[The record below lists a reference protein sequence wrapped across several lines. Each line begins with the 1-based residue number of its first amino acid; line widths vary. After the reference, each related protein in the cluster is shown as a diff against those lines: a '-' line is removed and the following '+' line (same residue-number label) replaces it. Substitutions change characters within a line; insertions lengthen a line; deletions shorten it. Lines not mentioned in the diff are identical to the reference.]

1 MADIEGLNH
10 SGLSVPNVREG
21 EDFYERVL
29 GAAHCNR
36 ISVSTADVRLGRSV
50 PHTCNVLGDYL
61 FVLFAHRGI
70 PSGPASPRGV
80 DGARH
85 GFAVSRQRFSEI
97 VEQAKAEDI
106 PFEGP
111 VAHPARGP
119 LGESIYFT
127 DPGGNFMEVCWRRDE
142 DADYNPMMVSD
153 DASKR

>member
-1 MADIEGLNH
+1 MAEIEGLNH

-29 GAAHCNR
+29 GAEHCNR
-36 ISVSTADVRLGRSV
+36 VSVSTSDVRLGRSV

-61 FVLFAHRGI
+61 FILFAHRNKV
-70 PSGPASPRGV
+70 PMSESPRGV

-85 GFAVSRQRFSEI
+85 GFAVTRARFGEI
-97 VEQAKAEDI
+97 VERAREEGIA
-106 PFEGP
+106 FEGP
-111 VAHPARGP
+111 ILHPVNGP

-142 DADYNPMMVSD
+142 EAIYNPMMVRD
-153 DASKR
+153 R